1 MQEVQKDI
9 ESDFWKEIFRHL
21 QHRNMSRIEA
31 KRLPLSDAMNE
42 IENFK
47 NHHPEIISH
56 VEDKNSYITWET
68 DVTETVKLRLF
79 IQNQIK
85 ASLLQENNGEWIKI
99 ADAKFPNNPFPEV
112 ELLLLNREKYKKDL
126 QNEKKSSQISSVQ
139 TKIATELIKA
149 MLMKK
154 FNKENSSVKVK
165 LDENVFT
172 AEILSPEKNQ
182 VFSFSKEKL
191 AEELS
196 LLN

>member
-9 ESDFWKEIFRHL
+9 ESDFLKEIFRHL

-47 NHHPEIISH
+47 KQHPEIIFH

-68 DVTETVKLRLF
+68 DVTDTIKLRLF
-79 IQNQIK
+79 IQSQIK

-112 ELLLLNREKYKKDL
+112 ELLLLNREKYKRDL
-126 QNEKKSSQISSVQ
+126 KNEKKTSQISEVQ
-139 TKIATELIKA
+139 TKITIELIKA
-149 MLMKK
+149 VLMKK
-154 FNKENSSVKVK
+154 FNKETSSVKVK
-165 LDENVFT
+165 ITENGFT

-182 VFSFSKEKL
+182 TFSFSKEKL
-191 AEELS
+191 AEEIS
-196 LLN
+196 ALN

>member
-47 NHHPEIISH
+47 NQHQEIISH

>member
-47 NHHPEIISH
+47 NQHQEIISH

-165 LDENVFT
+165 LAENSFT
-172 AEILSPEKNQ
+172 AEILLPEKNQ

>member
-47 NHHPEIISH
+47 KQHPKIIFH

-68 DVTETVKLRLF
+68 DVTDTIKLRLF

-112 ELLLLNREKYKKDL
+112 ELLLLNREKYKRDL
-126 QNEKKSSQISSVQ
+126 QNEKKTSQISEVQ
-139 TKIATELIKA
+139 TKITIELIKA
-149 MLMKK
+149 VLMKK

-165 LDENVFT
+165 LIESGFS

-182 VFSFSKEKL
+182 TFSFSKEKL
-191 AEELS
+191 AEEIS
-196 LLN
+196 ALN

>member
-47 NHHPEIISH
+47 NQHPEIISH

-165 LDENVFT
+165 LAENGFT

>member
-21 QHRNMSRIEA
+21 QHRNMSRVEA
-31 KRLPLSDAMNE
+31 KRLPLSEAMNE
-42 IENFK
+42 IEDFK
-47 NHHPEIISH
+47 KRHPEIIFR

-68 DVTETVKLRLF
+68 EITETIKLRLF
-79 IQNQIK
+79 IQTQIK
-85 ASLLQENNGEWIKI
+85 ASLLQENGGEWIKI

-112 ELLLLNREKYKKDL
+112 ELLLLNREKYKNDL

-139 TKIATELIKA
+139 TKITIELIKA
-149 MLMKK
+149 VLMKK

-165 LDENVFT
+165 ISENGFT

-182 VFSFSKEKL
+182 TFNFSKEKL
-191 AEELS
+191 AQEIS
-196 LLN
+196 VLN

>member
-47 NHHPEIISH
+47 NQHPEIIFH
-56 VEDKNSYITWET
+56 VEDKNSYITWKT
-68 DVTETVKLRLF
+68 DVTDTIKLRLF
-79 IQNQIK
+79 IQSQIK

-112 ELLLLNREKYKKDL
+112 ELLLLNREKYKRDL
-126 QNEKKSSQISSVQ
+126 QNEKKTSQISEVQ
-139 TKIATELIKA
+139 TKITIELIKA
-149 MLMKK
+149 VLMKK

-165 LDENVFT
+165 LIESGFS

-182 VFSFSKEKL
+182 TFSFSKEKL
-191 AEELS
+191 AEEIS
-196 LLN
+196 ALN

>member
-165 LDENVFT
+165 LDENGFT
-172 AEILSPEKNQ
+172 AEILSPEENQ

>member
-165 LDENVFT
+165 LDENGFT